1 MCDDEDDILRKFFFW
16 ATDSLSIKQNLQRFV
31 VVVGVLFCFVF
42 ARKRP
47 FLSTKNKI
55 YSNTPIM
62 MMEEKLTSHLSRER
76 QIGDDDCPLI

>member
-1 MCDDEDDILRKFFFW
+1 MCDDEDDILRKFPFW

-31 VVVGVLFCFVF
+31 VVVGVLFCFF

-62 MMEEKLTSHLSRER
+62 MEEKLTSHLSRER
-76 QIGDDDCPLI
+76 QIGDDVCPLI